1 MTASTWAALLGACLL
16 ISLTPGAGAINTM
29 NNALNVGFRRAIWG
43 ILGQQLALLIQLV
56 IVALGLG
63 LVVTNS
69 PTAFAVI
76 RYVGAAY
83 LVYLGVKQI
92 RAKPTAAGGDQ
103 TAAIDDGA
111 WSMFTRGVWVNL
123 LNPKAIVFL
132 VAFIPG
138 FVRSDGAVALQ
149 YTEIG
154 ATIVVVDLI
163 IMWLFFALVGRT
175 FRRVTG
181 TPRGQRRLNIFV
193 GVLVIGVGL
202 MLVFL

>member
-1 MTASTWAALLGACLL
+1 MTASTWVALLGACLL

-56 IVALGLG
+56 VVALGLG
-63 LVVTNS
+63 LIVTNS

-83 LVYLGVKQI
+83 LIYLGIKQI
-92 RAKPTAAGGDQ
+92 RTEPAA
-103 TAAIDDGA
+103 DGA
-111 WSMFTRGVWVNL
+111 PTQVINDSAWGMFTRGVWVNL

-138 FVRSDGAVALQ
+138 FVRTEHAVAVQ
-149 YTEIG
+149 YAEIG
-154 ATIVVVDLI
+154 ATIVAVDLI
-163 IMWLFFALVGRT
+163 VMWLFFALVGRA
-175 FRRVTG
+175 FRRVTS
-181 TPRGQRRLNIFV
+181 TPRGGRRLNILF
-193 GVLVIGVGL
+193 GLLFIGVGL

>member
-1 MTASTWAALLGACLL
+1 MTASTWFALLGACLL

-29 NNALNVGFRRAIWG
+29 NNALNVGFRRSIWG

-63 LVVTNS
+63 LVIAKS

-83 LVYLGVKQI
+83 LIYLGIQQI
-92 RAKPTAAGGDQ
+92 RARTE
-103 TAAIDDGA
+103 TDDDSPRSTVDESA

-138 FVRSDGAVALQ
+138 FVRTEHDIATQ
-149 YTEIG
+149 YAQIG
-154 ATIVVVDLI
+154 VTIVVVDVL
-163 IMWLFFALVGRT
+163 IMWLFFALVGRA
-175 FRRVTG
+175 FRRLTS
-181 TPRGQRRLNIFV
+181 TARGRRRLNLLF
-193 GVLVIGVGL
+193 GVLFIGVGL
-202 MLVFL
+202 MLVFM